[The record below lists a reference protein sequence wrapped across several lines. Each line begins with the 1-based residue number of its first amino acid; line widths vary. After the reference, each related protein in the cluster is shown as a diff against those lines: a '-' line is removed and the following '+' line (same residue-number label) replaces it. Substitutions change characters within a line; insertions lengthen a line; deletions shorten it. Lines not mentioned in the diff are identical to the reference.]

1 MAIAETLKPQKRPA
15 GSARPASQEVEF
27 TFMAPGAKHVS
38 IAGQFNNWNPQT
50 MPMKKEKNGAWK
62 IKLKLPPGKCEYKF
76 FVDGSWVN
84 DSACPESVPNSFGTS
99 NSVITI
105 H

>member
-1 MAIAETLKPQKRPA
+1 
-15 GSARPASQEVEF
+15 VEF
-27 TFMAPGAKHVS
+27 TFTAPNAKKVS

-50 MPMKKEKNGAWK
+50 MPMKKEKNGQWK

-84 DSACPESVPNSFGTS
+84 DTTSRESVPNSFGTD
-99 NSVITI
+99 NSVINV